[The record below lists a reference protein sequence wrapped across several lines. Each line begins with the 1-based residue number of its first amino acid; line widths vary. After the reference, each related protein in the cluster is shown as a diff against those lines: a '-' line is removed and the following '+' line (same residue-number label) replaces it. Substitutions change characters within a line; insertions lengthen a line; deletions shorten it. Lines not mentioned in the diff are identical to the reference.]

1 MGYELY
7 LATLSAKCQLYRDRR
22 FYWLKKPE
30 YPRKTTDMSQ
40 VTDKLNHIMLYR
52 VHFAMNEVRTINFN
66 GDRH

>member
-7 LATLSAKCQLYRDRR
+7 LATLSAKCQLYRDRQ

-30 YPRKTTDMSQ
+30 YPKKTTDMSQ

-52 VHFAMNEVRTINFN
+52 VHFAMNGVQTQIYC
-66 GDRH
+66 